1 MREVA
6 SSEYNSIANSLV
18 MWIACAP
25 GILIVFYQS
34 WLFFRKS
41 KADALKIGLT
51 KQQVNAAIRSA
62 VVTSVGPCFVMLT
75 AMLSLMLYVGAPLA
89 WLRVDFIGSV
99 TYELQAATIAAESM
113 GKELGSSELTV
124 DYLATAATVMTAG
137 CVGWVVFGA
146 VFSDKMEKVNSFMA
160 GGNAALV
167 PILGTGALIGVYS
180 SMTLDR
186 LYPFK
191 NQAIAVIAGGI
202 VMFFMQTYNNKAKK
216 QWLKEWGLTIC
227 MVSGMFIATLTE
239 SLF

>member
-1 MREVA
+1 
-6 SSEYNSIANSLV
+6 